1 MNARASRPS
10 CLPRLPRMLGHTVFS
25 ISAVA
30 AVTGIAAVLAA
41 TPAVAQ
47 SKKTQNTTTTQ
58 LTVPVVQV
66 TKVRPDAAELTIRPD
81 ISQAGFRQQFQV
93 ISGPN
98 AAGTPISTDIGGT
111 IRVGLQNTLGQYPI
125 ELLPN
130 SDYSVRVRN
139 IKTSVSFSD
148 WVTVVFRTTEQFES
162 RPGAPGN
169 LRITQQTA
177 TNVTLAWDA
186 PSFAVAPIPSRTYEL
201 FLNNQRTALFQCGG
215 SYVFCTEAD
224 FRTVTITRP
233 PAGTPLTFGVAAR
246 DAELNRS
253 ELSTIR
259 IQ

>member
-10 CLPRLPRMLGHTVFS
+10 CLPRFPRMLGQTVFS

-30 AVTGIAAVLAA
+30 AVTGIAAVLAV
-41 TPAVAQ
+41 TPAMAQ
-47 SKKTQNTTTTQ
+47 SKTATR
-58 LTVPVVQV
+58 LAAPVVQV

-81 ISQAGFRQQFQV
+81 IRQAGFRQQFQV

-111 IRVGLQNTLGQYPI
+111 IRVGLQNALGQYPI

-139 IKTSVSFSD
+139 SKSGSFSD
-148 WVTVVFRTTEQFES
+148 WVTVAFRTTEQFES

-177 TNVTLAWDA
+177 TNVTLAWDSPKFSA
-186 PSFAVAPIPSRTYEL
+186 PPIPSRTYEL
-201 FLNNQRTALFQCGG
+201 FHNNQRTALFQCGG

-224 FRTVTITRP
+224 FRTVTIKRP
-233 PAGTPLTFGVAAR
+233 PAGTALTFGVAAR
-246 DAELNRS
+246 DTELNRS
-253 ELSTIR
+253 ELSTIQ